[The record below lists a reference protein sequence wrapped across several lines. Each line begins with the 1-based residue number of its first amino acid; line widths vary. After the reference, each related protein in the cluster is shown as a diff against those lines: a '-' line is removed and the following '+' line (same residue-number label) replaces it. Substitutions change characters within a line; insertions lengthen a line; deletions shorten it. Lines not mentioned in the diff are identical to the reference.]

1 MFETVTEFTF
11 DPGQGKEKGRF
22 LDLTKIDFTLCYIL
36 ETAMPYLDSSS
47 FLTIFV
53 SAALVILFGTA
64 YAGTFTLVKIERLRE
79 YMMPLAYAFWAL
91 QTYSL
96 WVLSVSIKSDPFTLK
111 VLMAAMV
118 GYLIFPHIVYFL
130 VVRTHAAC
138 ESPDSH

>member
-1 MFETVTEFTF
+1 
-11 DPGQGKEKGRF
+11 
-22 LDLTKIDFTLCYIL
+22 
-36 ETAMPYLDSSS
+36 MPYLDSSS

-64 YAGTFTLVKIERLRE
+64 YAGVFTMVKIDKLRS
-79 YMMPLAYAFWAL
+79 YLMPVAYSFWGL

-96 WVLSVSIKSDPFTLK
+96 WVLSVHIKSDPFTQK

-130 VVRTHAAC
+130 VQRTHAAC
-138 ESPDSH
+138 EAPDAH